1 MTPYYD
7 EDGITIY
14 HGDSLWVLPALS
26 IDVDALVTD
35 PPYSSGGSFRGDRMG
50 STVSKYVQT
59 STIMYRPEFSGDNRD
74 QRSYLA
80 WVSLWMAA
88 VGAMA
93 TPGAT
98 AAVFTDW
105 RQLPTTTDAF
115 QAGGWVWRGIGVWD
129 KTEAARPNLGGMS
142 AQAECIAWGTWG
154 PQTPQANPVCLPG
167 VLRAP
172 APRGEAK
179 WHIAEKSID
188 VMRWLCSL
196 CRPAGL
202 ILDPF
207 MGSGTTLRA
216 AKDMGRRAVGI
227 EIDEANCEIAAK
239 RLGQGVLAL

>member
-7 EDGITIY
+7 EGGITIY
-14 HGDSLWVLPALS
+14 HGDSLWVLTELDTA
-26 IDVDALVTD
+26 VDALITD
-35 PPYSSGGSFRGDRMG
+35 PPYSSGGNFRGDRMG

-59 STIMYRPEFSGDNRD
+59 DTIMYRPEFSGDNRD

-88 VGAMA
+88 VGSMA
-93 TPGAT
+93 TPGAM

-105 RQLPTTTDAF
+105 RQLPTTTDAI

-142 AQAECIAWGTWG
+142 AQAEYIAWGTWG
-154 PQTPQANPVCLPG
+154 PQTPSLNPVCLPG

-179 WHIAEKSID
+179 WHIAEKHID
-188 VMRWLCSL
+188 VMRWLVKL
-196 CRPAGL
+196 CRPEGTV
-202 ILDPF
+202 LDPF
-207 MGSGTTLRA
+207 MGSGSTLRA
-216 AKDMGRRAVGI
+216 AKDMGRKAIGI
-227 EIDEANCEIAAK
+227 EIDEANCEIAVR
-239 RLGQGVLAL
+239 RLAQEVLL